1 MSSENNENLFSNL
14 DDFYSFPCPSALTR
28 TSKTML
34 NKSGENGNHLIP
46 DFRETAFR
54 FSQQSMMLNVS
65 LSYMA
70 FVNNYVYSMPISL
83 GGFFFIIII
92 INKCGIF

>member
-14 DDFYSFPCPSALTR
+14 DDFYYFPCPSALTKS
-28 TSKTML
+28 SKTML
-34 NKSGENGNHLIP
+34 NKSGENGNRCLIP
-46 DFRETAFR
+46 DFRGTAFR
-54 FSQQSMMLNVS
+54 FSQRSMMLTVS

-70 FVNNYVYSMPISL
+70 FLNNYASSMPISL
-83 GGFFFIIII
+83 GGFFIIT